1 MGGYN
6 RVERVLQVMIENI
19 TKQINSFLSALKTAY
34 SQQGQIGKI
43 LLPGL
48 VLLVFC
54 CLCSVLVSVFRPRNA
69 STIPPSPIVLPGVG
83 VVATPTALFSF
94 ASLTPFSVPTLPSST
109 PLPTLTPPP
118 TGTETPTSV
127 QLLPTVTAS
136 SIPTD
141 TAIPTV
147 IPATATSSGSVLI
160 VAVNKPREY
169 VDIQNIS
176 TTPVDLSGWK
186 LVSETGNQ
194 SCDLRG
200 TLQPNEV
207 LRIWARRGNP
217 GFDCGFSI
225 YIWKDN
231 QADPAV
237 LYNAQGEEV
246 SRYP

>member
-1 MGGYN
+1 
-6 RVERVLQVMIENI
+6 MIENI
-19 TKQINSFLSALKTAY
+19 TKQINSFLSALKTTY
-34 SQQGQIGKI
+34 SQQGQVGKI

-48 VLLVFC
+48 FLLVFC
-54 CLCSVLVSVFRPRNA
+54 CLCSVLIGVFRPRNA
-69 STIPPSPIVLPGVG
+69 SNPVPSPIVLPSVG

-118 TGTETPTSV
+118 TGTQTPT

-141 TAIPTV
+141 TATAIPTA
-147 IPATATSSGSVLI
+147 IPATATATSGSSVLI

-169 VDIQNIS
+169 VDIQNVS
-176 TTPVDLSGWK
+176 TAPVDLSGWK
-186 LVSETGNQ
+186 LVSELGNQ
-194 SCDLRG
+194 SCTLRG

-225 YIWKDN
+225 FIWKDN

-246 SRYP
+246 NRYP

>member
-1 MGGYN
+1 
-6 RVERVLQVMIENI
+6 MIENI
-19 TKQINSFLSALKTAY
+19 TKQINSFLSALKTSY
-34 SQQGQIGKI
+34 NQQGQVGKI
-43 LLPGL
+43 LFPGL
-48 VLLVFC
+48 FLLLFC
-54 CLCSVLVSVFRPRNA
+54 CLCSLMVSLLRPRNA
-69 STIPPSPIVLPGVG
+69 SNPVPSPVVYPSVG
-83 VVATPTALFSF
+83 AVATPTALFSF

-118 TGTETPTSV
+118 TGTQTPT

-141 TAIPTV
+141 TAIPTG

-169 VDIQNIS
+169 VEIQNVS
-176 TTPVDLSGWK
+176 TALVNLSGWK

-194 SCDLRG
+194 SCTLRG
-200 TLQPNEV
+200 TLQPNQV

-237 LYNAQGEEV
+237 LYNPQGEEV